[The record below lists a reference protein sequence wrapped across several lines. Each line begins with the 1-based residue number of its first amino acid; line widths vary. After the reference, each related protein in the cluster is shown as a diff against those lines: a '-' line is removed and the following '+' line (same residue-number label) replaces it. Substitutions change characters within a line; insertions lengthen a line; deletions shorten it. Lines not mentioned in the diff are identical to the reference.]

1 MSSRRILLASVL
13 ALAGALVWA
22 VAPALSTLP
31 YRPAAVDFSQPVPP
45 VKRLAAATP
54 ATLER
59 AAGRGGYGAEGP
71 VLYRSAPVA
80 APHRFDLVGIAGRM
94 HAFELRVRESG
105 GEWSRWVETDN
116 GDPVYT
122 GGSDEVQ
129 VRSRGRPI
137 RGRLHY
143 VNVSGDATFAGG
155 LVNDLRG
162 AVNSAV
168 VTLAGAAV
176 PAASAGTREPDWIT
190 RREWGAKQD
199 PGGCEPRQRPQMG
212 RVKAGV
218 IHHTVSVNGYDEAE
232 APGIVLG
239 ICRFHRNGNGWN
251 DIGYNALVD
260 RFGNVYQGRAG
271 GMARPVVGAQ
281 AEGINSQTTGVAAIG
296 DFTGA
301 RPSRKLRRGLIRY
314 LAWKLELA
322 GVPAHGST
330 HLLSDGGPSQR
341 TPKGE
346 RMKVK
351 TIFYHGVTN
360 YTACAGAA
368 LNRLVPRI
376 RREVARKIDGN
387 LRRRHSRDRRSR
399 HRRAHGGIRAS

>member
-1 MSSRRILLASVL
+1 MNPRRTLLASFL
-13 ALAGALVWA
+13 AAAAALVWA
-22 VAPALSTLP
+22 VAPALSTQP
-31 YRPAAVDFSQPVPP
+31 YRPAAIDFSQPVPP

-59 AAGRGGYGAEGP
+59 DARGGAYGAAGP
-71 VLYRSAPVA
+71 VLYKSAPAV
-80 APHRFDLVGIAGRM
+80 APHRFDLVGVAGRM
-94 HAFELRVRESG
+94 HALELRVRDSG
-105 GEWSRWVETDN
+105 GDWSRWVETDN

-129 VRSRGRPI
+129 LRSRGRPI
-137 RGRLHY
+137 DGRLHF
-143 VNVSGDATFAGG
+143 VNVSGDTSFAGG
-155 LVNDLRG
+155 LVNGLRG

-176 PAASAGTREPDWIT
+176 PEAGAATREPDWVT

-199 PGGCEPRQRPQMG
+199 PGGCEPRKRPQMG
-212 RVKAGV
+212 RIKAGV
-218 IHHTVSVNGYDEAE
+218 IHHTISVNGYSEAE

-260 RFGNVYQGRAG
+260 RFGNIYQGRAG
-271 GMARPVVGAQ
+271 GMARPVIGAQ

-301 RPSRKLRRGLIRY
+301 KPSRKLRRGLIRY
-314 LAWKLELA
+314 LAWKLDIA
-322 GVPAHGST
+322 GVSGHGST

-346 RMKVK
+346 RVKVK
-351 TIFYHGVTN
+351 TIFHHGVTN

-368 LNRLVPRI
+368 LNRLVPKI
-376 RREVARKIDGN
+376 RRAVDRKIG
-387 LRRRHSRDRRSR
+387 
-399 HRRAHGGIRAS
+399 